1 MATTYDPD
9 HFSALF
15 DIEDRHFW
23 FIARNLALRTVIE
36 GITPRLAP
44 GYRVLEVG
52 CGTGNTLGMLQAAC
66 PDAGM
71 IVGMD
76 PFAEGLEF
84 ARRRSSLP
92 LVRGSID
99 DPPFAKPFDMVAIF
113 DVLEHLDD
121 DWGVL
126 KKARGLLTPGG
137 CLLVTVPARK
147 ALWGRF
153 DEESHHRRRYE
164 RDELGERIEAAGFRL
179 DYLTHFMAALY
190 PIARV
195 SRYASDMVNSIRRRM
210 RMEQRS
216 AVLSDI
222 RVLPIVNGA
231 LRLALRQEIPL
242 LRRRRQI
249 AIGTSLLAMA
259 RPLIEG
265 ADCKQE
271 RRTA

>member
-1 MATTYDPD
+1 MASTYDPA

-36 GITPRLAP
+36 SITPQFPR
-44 GYRVLEVG
+44 GYHVLEVG

-84 ARRRSSLP
+84 ARRRSTLP

-99 DPPFAKPFDMVAIF
+99 DPPFAAPFDLVAMF

-126 KKARGLLTPGG
+126 KKARGLVTPGG
-137 CLLVTVPARK
+137 RLLLTVPARK

-164 RDELGERIEAAGFRL
+164 RAELGERIEAAGFRV
-179 DYLTHFMAALY
+179 DYLTYFMAALY

-195 SRYASDMVNSIRRRM
+195 MRYASDLVNSIRRRM
-210 RMEQRS
+210 QIQQRS
-216 AVLSDI
+216 AVLDDI
-222 RVLPIVNGA
+222 RVRPFVNGA
-231 LRLALRQEIPL
+231 LKLALRQELPL
-242 LRRRRQI
+242 LRNRRQI
-249 AIGTSLLAMA
+249 VIGTSLLAMA
-259 RPLIEG
+259 RPLIGG
-265 ADCKQE
+265 AGCEPE
-271 RRTA
+271 RHTA